1 MIKKLDNIIKT
12 LLINFAIIISANVGV
27 TAEQKIDLLKN
38 KWSFEG
44 IWGTFDRGSL
54 RRGYQVYNEVCA
66 SCHSMQ
72 LLSYRNLSENG
83 GPEFSLEDV
92 KNIAASF
99 EVIDGPNNEG
109 EMFTRPGRLSDKFVK
124 PYANIKAAEAANG
137 GAYPPD
143 MSVLVKAR
151 KGGANYIYSILLGYE
166 NSPDGFELEDGVYYN
181 KYMPGNKI
189 KMPSVLSDGLL
200 DYNDGSEAT
209 VEQMAKDIATFL
221 SWASEPS
228 LETRH
233 KIGFKVILY
242 LIALAVLIYFSM
254 RRLWLRI
261 ETK

>member
-109 EMFTRPGRLSDKFVK
+109 EMFTRPGRLSDKICK
-124 PYANIKAAEAANG
+124 TICQY
-137 GAYPPD
+137 
-143 MSVLVKAR
+143 
-151 KGGANYIYSILLGYE
+151 
-166 NSPDGFELEDGVYYN
+166 
-181 KYMPGNKI
+181 
-189 KMPSVLSDGLL
+189 
-200 DYNDGSEAT
+200 
-209 VEQMAKDIATFL
+209 
-221 SWASEPS
+221 
-228 LETRH
+228 
-233 KIGFKVILY
+233 
-242 LIALAVLIYFSM
+242 
-254 RRLWLRI
+254 
-261 ETK
+261 